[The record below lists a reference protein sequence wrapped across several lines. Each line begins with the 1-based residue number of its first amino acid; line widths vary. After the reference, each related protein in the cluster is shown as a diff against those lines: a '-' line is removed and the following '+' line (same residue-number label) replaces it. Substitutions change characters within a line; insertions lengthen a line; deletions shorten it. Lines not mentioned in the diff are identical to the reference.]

1 MRILFAA
8 AEDYP
13 PRRADVVQLFF
24 IELAARGIECDWYLR
39 NRNLKGL
46 RTSIFLG
53 QRIRIAKALAL
64 NGIMGKLINRVFYWM
79 GDIFFIARGARSADI
94 LQVRDKYWAAGL
106 ALFFAKFARKK
117 VVYWCSY
124 PFPEHSCEL
133 AAFEKDPVKSGIR
146 SLFGKISA
154 VWLYRFIMPRMDHVF
169 VQSEQM
175 LEEIAGKG
183 VPAEKMTAV
192 PMGVSRSLLAPD
204 HPARSVPTVP
214 DRIVYLGSLGSA
226 RRLETLI
233 DAFMLVATRI
243 STATLVMVGDGDV
256 PADRTRLEAYVRSHG
271 MEAQVVFT
279 GQLPPDEAWRKV
291 GEAAICVSPIYP
303 SPTLRQ
309 GSPTKLFEYMALGK
323 PTVANDHPEQSKVLA
338 ESGAGL
344 CVPWDAQAFADAISE
359 LLSNPERAAEMASR
373 GPGWIAANR
382 TYDLLADMVY
392 EKYRQIV
399 NAE

>member
-1 MRILFAA
+1 MRILFSA
-8 AEDYP
+8 AEDFP

-39 NRNLKGL
+39 NRFQRKPDT
-46 RTSIFLG
+46 RHHLG
-53 QRIRIAKALAL
+53 QRIRVAKTFPL
-64 NGIMGKLINRVFYWM
+64 NGIHGKLINRISYWL
-79 GDIFFIARGARSADI
+79 GDIPFLVFGPRSVDI

-106 ALFFAKFARKK
+106 ALLVAWLTNRKA
-117 VVYWCSY
+117 VYWCSY

-133 AAFEKDPVKSGIR
+133 AEIEKNPLKSGLR
-146 SLFGKISA
+146 RVFGNLSSI
-154 VWLYRFIMPRMDHVF
+154 WLYRFIMPRMDHVF

-183 VPAEKMTAV
+183 VPKEKMTAV
-192 PMGVSRSLLAPD
+192 PMGVTRSLLAPG
-204 HPARSVPTVP
+204 HPARSVRVVP
-214 DRIVYLGSLGSA
+214 DRIVYLGSLGRA

-233 DAFMLVATRI
+233 DAFVLVAARVP
-243 STATLVMVGDGDV
+243 TATLVMVGDGDI
-256 PADRTRLEAYVRSHG
+256 PADMPRLVEYVRQRGLSARV
-271 MEAQVVFT
+271 EFT
-279 GQLPPDEAWRKV
+279 GQLPSDAAWQRV
-291 GEAAICVSPIYP
+291 GEAAVCVSPIYP

-344 CVPWDAQAFADAISE
+344 CVPWDAHAFADAICE
-359 LLSNPERAAEMASR
+359 LLADPARAAAMAAR

-382 TYDLLADMVY
+382 TYDLLADIVCA
-392 EKYRQIV
+392 KYKEIV
-399 NAE
+399 GAA